1 MDYSTQRSETGY
13 IFVGNVSML
22 VVAGL
27 LFFDVIQ
34 VERGAKY
41 GTREAGQC
49 LVDDVL
55 KNVFVT
61 I

>member
-1 MDYSTQRSETGY
+1 MDYSTQQSETGY

-41 GTREAGQC
+41 GTCEAGQRF
-49 LVDDVL
+49 VDDVL
-55 KNVFVT
+55 KNGFVT

>member
-1 MDYSTQRSETGY
+1 MDYSTQRSEAAY
-13 IFVGNVSML
+13 IFVGNASML

-34 VERGAKY
+34 VERGDKY